1 MSNDGLLDGARLPG
15 SDARIMGDSTPS
27 SLFDATALTCLRGRR
42 LVFEDLV
49 FGLDAGDALML
60 VGPNGSGKSS
70 LLRVLAGLIEPLAG
84 AVRWGGSDV
93 AQDREAHRARL
104 AFVGHLDAVK
114 AAFTVRETLA
124 AHAALVGSTDPVDN
138 AMAALGLRGLS
149 DVRGAELSAG
159 QKRRV
164 ALARLVVDRRP
175 LWLLDEPATGL
186 DAESLSRLQRLIDT
200 HRATGG
206 IVVASTHGGL
216 EMAGAKTLDIADFQA
231 ETQGVSA

>member
-1 MSNDGLLDGARLPG
+1 MGDAASNDAIFEAVG
-15 SDARIMGDSTPS
+15 
-27 SLFDATALTCLRGRR
+27 LTCLRGRR
-42 LVFEDLV
+42 LVFEDLD
-49 FGLDAGDALML
+49 FRLAPGDAIML

-84 AVRWGGSDV
+84 AVRWAGEDV
-93 AQDREAHRARL
+93 AEDREAHRARL

-114 AAFTVRETLA
+114 PAFTVRETLA
-124 AHAALVGSTDPVDN
+124 SWARLLGSADPVDN
-138 AMAALGLRGLS
+138 ALAALGLRRLA

-164 ALARLVVDRRP
+164 ALARLVVERRA
-175 LWLLDEPATGL
+175 LWLLDEPTTGL
-186 DAESLSRLQRLIDT
+186 DAASLAAVERLIET

-216 EMAGAKTLDIADFQA
+216 AMPGAATLDIGDYQA
-231 ETQGVSA
+231 EVA